1 MVLVWI
7 KVKLLQS
14 VIILQYLRSNI
25 ISRMNVN
32 SVKFIQLNCID
43 FKIMTVF
50 VVIHFNLNLHRI
62 FLETITCRC
71 IVWKKVASLFSSIT
85 TISDSV
91 ISKPV
96 LVEIWFIQT
105 TCRYREETH
114 YEYYY
119 KSGNQGFW
127 LSS

>member
-14 VIILQYLRSNI
+14 AIILQYLWSNI

-32 SVKFIQLNCID
+32 SVKIIQLNCID

-62 FLETITCRC
+62 FHEQIKCRC

-105 TCRYREETH
+105 TCRSREETH